1 MSHDDP
7 LANALA
13 RIRKP
18 QPTVT
23 SPGAPAGE
31 STDPSADRLT
41 YAGFPPAM
49 REAMKIAAQRWS
61 WDRETWRYQTAL
73 IQETLLSGRYD
84 TDELAVA
91 YRNPPP

>member
-1 MSHDDP
+1 MSHNDP
-7 LANALA
+7 LASALA

-18 QPTVT
+18 GAIETP
-23 SPGAPAGE
+23 APAGE
-31 STDPSADRLT
+31 PADPSADRLT
-41 YAGFPPAM
+41 YACFPQAL

-84 TDELAVA
+84 ADELAVA
-91 YRNPPP
+91 YRNSP